1 MELMARQVEQVARAV
16 AGRGLT
22 TVDVA
27 SQVAAIQQT
36 AKDLQITIDEAA
48 RLVGFFHGVTP
59 EQEAVLRFAQE
70 TGTPLSALREH
81 LLASNLMFL
90 PSPFEGERMRLFP
103 ATARREELQAIL
115 EAANALGVSVVE
127 IQALIQSKELGFRLG
142 REGTSE
148 LRLVV
153 NLDGREIASS
163 LGTLASLE
171 EQSRSS

>member
-1 MELMARQVEQVARAV
+1 ML
-16 AGRGLT
+16 
-22 TVDVA
+22 
-27 SQVAAIQQT
+27 
-36 AKDLQITIDEAA
+36 
-48 RLVGFFHGVTP
+48 
-59 EQEAVLRFAQE
+59 
-70 TGTPLSALREH
+70 
-81 LLASNLMFL
+81 
-90 PSPFEGERMRLFP
+90 LFP